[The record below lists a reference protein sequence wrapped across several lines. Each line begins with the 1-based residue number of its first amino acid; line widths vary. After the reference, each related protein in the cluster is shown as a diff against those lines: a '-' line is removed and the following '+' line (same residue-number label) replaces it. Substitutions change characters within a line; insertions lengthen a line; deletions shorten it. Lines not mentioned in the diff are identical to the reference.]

1 MGRIGSS
8 SVVGIVL
15 LAAAGYLACGA
26 SRTAKAETGPCLPD
40 QSGGLTCGQ
49 GNGAARVV
57 QGTISPSRRLAIAWR
72 SPSHPPTDDPTG
84 DAIESVLIRLSD
96 GTVLWSTDGDYWD
109 TGAGKVNHI
118 EEAAAWSSN
127 SRFAVETADFR
138 WYTRQ
143 LRLDAVGADDKPR
156 ILDLKP
162 IIEPA
167 VRRHL
172 RQRVKNE
179 PDYDFAVFGSANGE
193 RPHLTIDDRRLI
205 KAVVMMSIPKRDRYA
220 MYDVTFQVSERN
232 GTLEAREVS
241 VRNSRTKP
249 Y

>member
-1 MGRIGSS
+1 MGRLGASS
-8 SVVGIVL
+8 AAGIVL
-15 LAAAGYLACGA
+15 LAAAGCLVCEA
-26 SRTAKAETGPCLPD
+26 SRTATAETGPCLPD

-49 GNGAARVV
+49 GNRAARVV
-57 QGTISPSRRLAIAWR
+57 QGTVSPSRRLAFAWR
-72 SPSHPPTDDPTG
+72 SPSHPPTEDPTG

-96 GTVLWSTDGDYWD
+96 GMVLWSTDSDYWD

-118 EEAAAWSSN
+118 EEAAAWSPN

-143 LRLDAVGADDKPR
+143 LRLYAIGADNTPHV
-156 ILDLKP
+156 LDLKP

-172 RQRVKNE
+172 RQRARNE
-179 PDYDFAVFGSANGE
+179 PDYDFAVFGSVNGE
-193 RPHLTIDDRRLI
+193 RPHLTIDDRGLI
-205 KAVVMMSIPKRDRYA
+205 KAVIMMAIPKQDRYA
-220 MYDVTFQVSERN
+220 MFDVALQVSDRN
-232 GTLEAREVS
+232 GTLGAWEMS

>member
-1 MGRIGSS
+1 
-8 SVVGIVL
+8 V
-15 LAAAGYLACGA
+15 
-26 SRTAKAETGPCLPD
+26 
-40 QSGGLTCGQ
+40 
-49 GNGAARVV
+49 
-57 QGTISPSRRLAIAWR
+57 
-72 SPSHPPTDDPTG
+72 
-84 DAIESVLIRLSD
+84 
-96 GTVLWSTDGDYWD
+96 
-109 TGAGKVNHI
+109 
-118 EEAAAWSSN
+118 SN

-143 LRLDAVGADDKPR
+143 LRLYAVGAGEKPR

-179 PDYDFAVFGSANGE
+179 PDCDFAVFGSANGE

-205 KAVVMMSIPKRDRYA
+205 KAVVMMSIPKQDRYA

-232 GTLEAREVS
+232 GTLDAREVS

>member
-1 MGRIGSS
+1 M
-8 SVVGIVL
+8 
-15 LAAAGYLACGA
+15 
-26 SRTAKAETGPCLPD
+26 RTAKAETGPCLPD

-57 QGTISPSRRLAIAWR
+57 QGTISPSRRLAFAWR
-72 SPSHPPTDDPTG
+72 SPSHPPTEDPTG

-143 LRLDAVGADDKPR
+143 LRLYAVGAGDKPR

-205 KAVVMMSIPKRDRYA
+205 KAVVMMSIPKQDRYA

-232 GTLEAREVS
+232 GTLDAREVS